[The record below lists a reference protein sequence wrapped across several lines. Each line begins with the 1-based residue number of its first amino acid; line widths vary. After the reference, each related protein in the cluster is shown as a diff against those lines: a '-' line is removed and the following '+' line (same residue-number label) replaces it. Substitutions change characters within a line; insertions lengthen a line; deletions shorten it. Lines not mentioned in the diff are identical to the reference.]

1 MSFFLGLALGVVGGL
16 APGPLQAIIV
26 AETLRK
32 GLRHGLAVAVV
43 PPITDGPL
51 VVAAALVAL
60 ELPGYVLRVVGLI
73 GSAVL
78 AYMGI
83 GILRGDGVEEV
94 NREEGAARATLGK
107 AMLVNLVNPHPYLF
121 WLTVGPAAMADARS
135 FLGKVT
141 FPIGFFAGIVGTQA
155 GIAWAVHR
163 AASMAPA
170 ERIAAA
176 KRYCGLLLLGA
187 AGYLAFDSLTR
198 LP

>member
-1 MSFFLGLALGVVGGL
+1 MSFLLGLALGVAGGL
-16 APGPLQAIIV
+16 APGPLQAMIV

-60 ELPGYVLRVVGLI
+60 ELPGYVLRVVGLV

-83 GILRGDGVEEV
+83 GILKGDGVEEID
-94 NREEGAARATLGK
+94 REEGAAKTTLGK
-107 AMLVNLVNPHPYLF
+107 AVLVNLVNPHPYLF
-121 WLTVGPAAMADARS
+121 WLTVGPAVMAEARS

-170 ERIAAA
+170 EKIAAA
-176 KRYCGLLLLGA
+176 RRYCGLLLLGA

>member
-1 MSFFLGLALGVVGGL
+1 MSFLLGLALGVAGGL
-16 APGPLQAIIV
+16 APGPLQAMIV

-60 ELPGYVLRVVGLI
+60 ELPGYVLRVVGLV

-83 GILRGDGVEEV
+83 GILKGDSVEEID
-94 NREEGAARATLGK
+94 REEGAAKTTLGK
-107 AMLVNLVNPHPYLF
+107 AVLVNLVNPHPYLF
-121 WLTVGPAAMADARS
+121 WLTVGPAVMAEARS

-170 ERIAAA
+170 EKIAAA
-176 KRYCGLLLLGA
+176 RRYCGLLLLGA